1 MKIKHL
7 YQILFSLLLILSG
20 VSCNS
25 NDTESVS
32 TTASSDAQIY
42 TISFTAIP
50 RTSIDTVAYAAL
62 GSTKFTINQAT
73 GRIYNVTPLP
83 YGTELKNFL
92 PAITFTG
99 GSTSLGLEVIYTS
112 PKDSTVTWST
122 TDSIDFAQ
130 KLVLRTTAADGATR
144 KEYYIEF
151 RRYAENPDSIVWTQ
165 QSSLPTLGS
174 SKSLIK
180 DDIIYTYIANGNSVT
195 LAKSSGS
202 TWTSSATNG
211 LPSDIVT
218 ESFIY
223 GNNMFLSIGKNGDT
237 YISENGIDW
246 SKSSSGKNITS
257 IYGAFP
263 LKTGETDSYVLV
275 AVGGTKFAKT
285 KDFASFIDVTDIDGY
300 TSNSIPSGFPLSEY
314 SVITSSN
321 NLLIVGGKGADS
333 KQLTSTWI
341 VNATETDTDLQ
352 ITTNSNRVPFDA
364 NKGICAFNYNNT
376 LFALANN
383 QLYTLP
389 AVGSFWTPAPSSQ
402 ALDTRIANLKNR
414 SVLVDSKNN
423 IWLIGGV
430 NESAVASDKVWT
442 GKMNIFKEGI
452 IIK

>member
-32 TTASSDAQIY
+32 TTASRDAQIY

-50 RTSIDTVAYAAL
+50 RTSIDTIAYAAL
-62 GSTKFTINQAT
+62 GSTKFTINQET

-83 YGTELKNFL
+83 YGTELKKYL

-99 GSTSLGLEVIYTS
+99 GSTSLGVQVIYTS

-122 TDSIDFAQ
+122 TDSIDFSQ
-130 KLVLRTTAADGATR
+130 NLILKTTAADGSTHR
-144 KEYYIEF
+144 EYYIEF
-151 RRYAENPDSIVWTQ
+151 RRYGENPDSIVWTQ

-202 TWTSSATNG
+202 AWTSSATNG

-218 ESFIY
+218 ESFTY
-223 GNNMFLSIGKNGDT
+223 ANNLFLSIGKNGDT
-237 YISENGIDW
+237 YTSLNGIDW
-246 SKSSSGKNITS
+246 TKSSSGKNITS

-263 LKTGETDSYVLV
+263 LKTGETDSYILV

-300 TSNSIPSGFPLSEY
+300 TSNNIPSGFPVSEY
-314 SVITSSN
+314 SVITSSD
-321 NLLIVGGKGADS
+321 NLLIIGGKGADS

-341 VNATETDTDLQ
+341 VNATETNTDLQ

-364 NKGICAFNYNNT
+364 SKGINAFNYNNT
-376 LFALANN
+376 LFVLANN
-383 QLYTLP
+383 QLYTL
-389 AVGSFWTPAPSSQ
+389 ATIGSFWRSAPSSQ
-402 ALDTRIANLKNR
+402 TLDTRIANLKKR

-423 IWLIGGV
+423 VWIIGGE
-430 NESAVASDKVWT
+430 NESAIASDKVWT

-452 IIK
+452 VIK